1 MRTDYWQWMC
11 VWGGMQIYDYI
22 RFTNQAL
29 QGFMQSGNNPNMA
42 PQMALSIDD
51 KLKVMRTLERY

>member
-1 MRTDYWQWMC
+1 MDVC
-11 VWGGMQIYDYI
+11 VGGMQIYDYI

-51 KLKVMRTLERY
+51 KLKVMRTLDRY